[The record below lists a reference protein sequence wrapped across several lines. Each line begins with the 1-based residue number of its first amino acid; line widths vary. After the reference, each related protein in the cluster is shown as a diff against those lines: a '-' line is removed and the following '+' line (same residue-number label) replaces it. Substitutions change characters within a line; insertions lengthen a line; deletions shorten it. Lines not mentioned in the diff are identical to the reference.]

1 MEDRINQILAATK
14 LIAGITNDNDDEL
27 LLLMIDDAINAVL
40 AYCRIEFLPRQ
51 LESFIPTIVAR
62 QFENSTHMGVKS
74 VTEGERRVEYCD
86 GEYDFLSEYSVRL
99 KPFINRSIKLP
110 SDLESEENES
120 V

>member
-1 MEDRINQILAATK
+1 MEDKINQILAATK

-27 LLLMIDDAINAVL
+27 LLLLIDDAINAVL
-40 AYCRIEFLPRQ
+40 SYCRIEFLPRQ

-62 QFENSTHMGVKS
+62 QFDGRAHIGVKS
-74 VTEGERRVEYCD
+74 VTEGERRVEYRD

-99 KPFINRSIKLP
+99 KPFINRSVKLP
-110 SDLESEENES
+110 SDLESEENEP

>member
-1 MEDRINQILAATK
+1 MEDKINQILAATK

-40 AYCRIEFLPRQ
+40 SYCRIEFLPRQ

-74 VTEGERRVEYCD
+74 VIEGERRVEYRD

-99 KPFINRSIKLP
+99 KPFINRSVFLP